1 LNNKKLLF
9 LVTED
14 WYFMS
19 HRASLAATL
28 KSAGYEIALVTQTDQ
43 YQQKIH
49 DLDIDLA
56 PICFPRSLKRPW
68 QDVLTCI
75 GIFRAYRKIKPDI
88 IHHVSLKPIVYGSL
102 MLALG
107 AGTAKN
113 PVVVNAFTGLGFV
126 FTSDKFSARLIRGI
140 LIPMLKMLTGGK
152 NSYLLF
158 QNEED
163 KQTMVELGVASADH
177 CYLIPGSGVDVHEY
191 RPQDEPGGVPVLM
204 LVSRMLYDKGV
215 EDFVHAVR
223 LVKGQGIEARFVLV
237 GDTDPENP
245 AAIPVDILQTWSDEG
260 MIEWRGRQ
268 ENMPE
273 VYSQAHVVVLPSHRE
288 GFPKTVIEASACSRP
303 VITTDVPGCRDAISP
318 DETGLLVP
326 VKDPVALADAMIDLI
341 NNQEKRT
348 RMGKAGRKLVEEK
361 YSTDIINS
369 QFLDLYNNL
378 MKKKETR
385 LPE

>member
-1 LNNKKLLF
+1 
-9 LVTED
+9 
-14 WYFMS
+14 MS
-19 HRASLAATL
+19 HRASLAETL
-28 KSAGYEIALVTQTDQ
+28 QKAGFEIALVTQVNQ
-43 YQQKIH
+43 YRQKIH
-49 DLDIDLA
+49 DLGIDPT

-75 GIFRAYRKIKPDI
+75 GIYRAYRKIRPDI

-107 AGTAKN
+107 AGNEKN

-126 FTSDKFSARLIRGI
+126 FTSEKFTAGLIRTI
-140 LIPMLKMLTGGK
+140 LIPILKLLVGRD

-163 KQTMVELGVASADH
+163 KRTMIELGVASADH
-177 CYLIPGSGVDVHEY
+177 CDLIPGSGVEVHAY
-191 RPQDEPGGVPVLM
+191 RPQEETGEVPVVM
-204 LVSRMLYDKGV
+204 LVSRMLYDKGI
-215 EDFVHAVR
+215 EDFVHAVKR
-223 LVKGQGIEARFVLV
+223 VKEQGIEARFILV
-237 GDTDPENP
+237 GDTDTENP
-245 AAIPVDILQTWSDEG
+245 AAIPVDILQRWRDEG

-288 GFPKTVIEASACSRP
+288 GFPKTVIEAAACGRP
-303 VITTDVPGCRDAISP
+303 VITTDVPGCRDAIIP
-318 DETGLLVP
+318 DETGMLVP
-326 VKDPVALADAMIDLI
+326 VKDPAALAHAMIDLI
-341 NNQEKRT
+341 NNKDKRT
-348 RMGKAGRKLVEEK
+348 RLGKAGRKLVEEK

-378 MKKKETR
+378 MKKKNTR
-385 LPE
+385 GPE